1 MAAIRILSLP
11 VSGYNGTAVPNRFFQ
26 QAGAARDLA
35 VVVPGLNYTC
45 DMPLLY
51 YPARL
56 LVERGADVLQVH
68 ADYTLPAF
76 QSRERMEQVAWLG
89 QDAQGAVQA
98 GSKQRSYDR
107 LILIGKSIGTLS
119 LAYLVTQGGYA
130 AAITIWLTP
139 LLRQPWLVQA
149 AAQCRGP
156 ALFVA
161 GTGDS
166 TYDPGALQ
174 TILQATGARSFI
186 LEGANHSLEIPGMLQ
201 RSVAWM
207 SEYLWEIEQFLN
219 SVTPPVS

>member
-1 MAAIRILSLP
+1 MAETRIFSLP
-11 VSGYNGTAVPNRFFQ
+11 IFGYNSTAVPNRFFQ
-26 QAGAARDLA
+26 QPRTARDLA
-35 VVVPGLNYTC
+35 VVLPGLNYTC

-56 LVERGADVLQVH
+56 LVEHGADVLQVH

-76 QSRERMEQVAWLG
+76 QSKERVEQVAWLG

-98 GSKQRSYDR
+98 GMKQRLYER

-119 LAYLVTQGGYA
+119 LAYLVTQGSYA
-130 AAITIWLTP
+130 TATTIWLTP

-149 AAQCRGP
+149 ASQCRGP

-161 GTGDS
+161 GGGDS
-166 TYDPGALQ
+166 TYDPASLKAIQ
-174 TILQATGARSFI
+174 QATGARSFI
-186 LEGANHSLEIPGMLQ
+186 LEGANHSLEIPGELQ

-207 SEYLWEIEQFLN
+207 SEYLQEIDRFLE
-219 SVTPPVS
+219 S